1 MSELTRHEW
10 QELLSGYT
18 TSVLVGNWV
27 VAAAASAGA
36 TSFTV
41 VLADTRTAS
50 TNGTPPLVG
59 ASDAANFVGAR
70 IVFGRGVETP
80 LNLTDPQPPSTGLN
94 FGVSTT
100 VQSVVTDLSVSPPV
114 TTITLNDPVPQAL
127 AIGDTFTIFRVQPA
141 NDPLGP
147 DVVLDVTVPAGT
159 VVFVASGDEQAY
171 QTLAVAGTDRI
182 NGAVYTQNV
191 VLLDG
196 GQIILADQALLE
208 QGAFA

>member
-27 VAAAASAGA
+27 VGAAASAGA

-114 TTITLNDPVPQAL
+114 TTLTLNDPVPQAL
-127 AIGDTFTIFRVQPA
+127 AVGDTFTIFRVQPA

-147 DVVLDVTVPAGT
+147 DVVPDVTVPAGT